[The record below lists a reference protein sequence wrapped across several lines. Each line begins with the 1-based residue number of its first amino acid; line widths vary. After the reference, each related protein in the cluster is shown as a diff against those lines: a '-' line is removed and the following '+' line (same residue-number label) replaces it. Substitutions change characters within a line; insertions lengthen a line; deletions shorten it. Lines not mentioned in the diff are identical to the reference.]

1 MKKMDVTCPITA
13 SMSVVGGKW
22 KSVILWY
29 LKDDP
34 KRFGVLKKLI
44 PECSLK
50 MFNDNLKELE
60 KNGIVIRNVFAEVPL
75 KVEYS
80 LSDYGKT
87 LLPIIL
93 SLRQWGVLHLIKN
106 PEIMSTNDNLQN
118 MIKLIIEHE
127 GIA

>member
-50 MFNDNLKELE
+50 MFNDNLKDLE
-60 KNGIVIRNVFAEVPL
+60 KNGIVIRNVFAGVPL

>member
-1 MKKMDVTCPITA
+1 MKKVDVTCPITA

-29 LKDDP
+29 LKDAP
-34 KRFGVLKKLI
+34 IRFGVLKKLI

-60 KNGIVIRNVFAEVPL
+60 RNGIVVRNVFAEVPL

-87 LLPIIL
+87 LLPVIL
-93 SLRQWGVLHLIKN
+93 SLRQWGVMHLIKN
-106 PEIMSTNDNLQN
+106 PEIMSNNDNLRE
-118 MIKLIIEHE
+118 MIKLIVKHE
-127 GIA
+127 GII

>member
-1 MKKMDVTCPITA
+1 MKKIDVTCPITA
-13 SMSVVGGKW
+13 SMTVVGGKW

-29 LKDDP
+29 LKDEP
-34 KRFGVLKKLI
+34 IRFGVLKKLI

-60 KNGIVIRNVFAEVPL
+60 KNDIVIRNVFAEVPL

-87 LLPIIL
+87 LLP
-93 SLRQWGVLHLIKN
+93 
-106 PEIMSTNDNLQN
+106 
-118 MIKLIIEHE
+118 
-127 GIA
+127 